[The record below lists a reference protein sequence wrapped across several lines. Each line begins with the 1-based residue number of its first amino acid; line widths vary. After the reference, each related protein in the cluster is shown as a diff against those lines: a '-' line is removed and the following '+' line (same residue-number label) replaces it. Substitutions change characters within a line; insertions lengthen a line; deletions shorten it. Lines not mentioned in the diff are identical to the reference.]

1 MCHIQAP
8 FKCFNSVILYPFF
21 NFKSIILTFLRI
33 FFCLLQILMMEEE
46 KMLTIFSFILTILG
60 SINWLLIGLLQ
71 YDFVA
76 GIFGYQASIFSRIIY
91 IIVGAS
97 SIVLVYK
104 LIKGKG
110 SINVFSRRNKKDLAK
125 NIQKMNSN
133 SKDEQEQKVQTEY
146 YDDSQSAKVPVYN
159 VESSHENISSEQF
172 HDNYYQNGKSNYAND
187 NYDSRY
193 ENGHESLFD
202 EHLNSHK

>member
-1 MCHIQAP
+1 
-8 FKCFNSVILYPFF
+8 
-21 NFKSIILTFLRI
+21 
-33 FFCLLQILMMEEE
+33 MMEEE

-159 VESSHENISSEQF
+159 VESSHENISSEQL